1 MEKIIYKLPPFKNY
15 PDLILMAKIFF
26 LFLITLYVCP
36 VFVNA
41 QDEDYQIGLNQNY
54 IRQSAGGYYDYADPD
69 GINIKVAVWGYV
81 KYPGKYVVPKR
92 SDIKD
97 LISYAGGVD
106 DNAYLDDIRIYR
118 VDGKEEQKLIRFDY
132 EDLWWGEGL
141 KTDLDISRLEAGD
154 ILIVP
159 GRNRL
164 YWENYFTLI
173 LSSLGFLI
181 SLATLIITA
190 SK

>member
-1 MEKIIYKLPPFKNY
+1 MQKFY
-15 PDLILMAKIFF
+15 
-26 LFLITLYVCP
+26 LFLYGLLICLNG
-36 VFVNA
+36 FIIA
-41 QDEDYQIGLNQNY
+41 QDEEYQIGLNPNY
-54 IRQSAGGYYDYADPD
+54 TRQSAGGYYDYADPD

-81 KYPGKYVVPKR
+81 KFPGRYVIPKR
-92 SDIKD
+92 SDVKD

-106 DNAYLDDIRIYR
+106 DNAYLDDLRIYR
-118 VDGKEEQKLIRFDY
+118 VNTDSKQFLIRLNY
-132 EDLWWGEGL
+132 EELWWGDELHSEIGIA
-141 KTDLDISRLEAGD
+141 KIAAGD
-154 ILIVP
+154 VLIVP

-190 SK
+190 NK